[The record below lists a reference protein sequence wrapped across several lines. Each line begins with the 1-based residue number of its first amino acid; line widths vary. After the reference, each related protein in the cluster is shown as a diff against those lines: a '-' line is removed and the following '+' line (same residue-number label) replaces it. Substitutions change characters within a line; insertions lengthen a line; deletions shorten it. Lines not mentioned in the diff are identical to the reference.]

1 MKVNQIAEILNALNT
16 EMVGTEKVFA
26 DDLSNI
32 VDAGKAVLD
41 YTAAAEGANFD
52 NYMKKLIDQVGRVI
66 FVDRQ
71 YTSQAPNLLKDS
83 WEYGS
88 IMMKVRAEL
97 MDARNNTTWQLGDI
111 PNGAGAGYDWEQGTD
126 PQVQV
131 IPSRLDP
138 FILSKP
144 DVQAKFYNKKVTY
157 EVALTLVDYQLHE
170 AFRSASEM
178 SRFISML

>member
-83 WEYGS
+83 W
-88 IMMKVRAEL
+88 
-97 MDARNNTTWQLGDI
+97 
-111 PNGAGAGYDWEQGTD
+111 
-126 PQVQV
+126 
-131 IPSRLDP
+131 
-138 FILSKP
+138 
-144 DVQAKFYNKKVTY
+144 
-157 EVALTLVDYQLHE
+157 
-170 AFRSASEM
+170 
-178 SRFISML
+178 